1 MSKEIKIS
9 VIHARSYDPPLANDY
24 ESALAYVNINIE
36 KTLTYITEAGKAS
49 MDLVCTHEDF
59 TNVCAYCRDYT
70 NPELFNSL
78 AKAIKEPLQKR
89 LSNLSKQYSM
99 LIAANHMEWDDGHV
113 YNTSTLYG
121 RDGTPLGKYR
131 KVHLADS
138 ENWKVTPGDEFN
150 IIESDIGKIG
160 FCICYDMIFPE
171 TCRILTLNGA
181 DIIIHQTQGWGTG
194 SKASP
199 VVGEGYMRVRAAENS
214 VYLIVAKNIQSD
226 GSDGGRS
233 VIINPYGDILAESDV
248 TIEGLLNYTLTP
260 EFDMI
265 SPYNFNNFY
274 SGVPSSK
281 ARQLLARK
289 PRLYDAI
296 TNPEPAVKF
305 EYKNYKLSYTFEEGR
320 DKMNEWDDLPDD
332 EKGKFFW

>member
-9 VIHARSYDPPLANDY
+9 VIHTRSYDPPQASDY
-24 ESALAYVNINIE
+24 ESALAYVNSNIE
-36 KTLTYITEAGKAS
+36 KTLAYIAQAGKAGA
-49 MDLVCTHEDF
+49 DIVCTHEDF

-70 NPELFNSL
+70 NPELFANL
-78 AKAIKEPLQKR
+78 TRTIKEPLQKR
-89 LSNLSKQYSM
+89 LSRLSKQYSM
-99 LIAANHMEWDDGHV
+99 LIAANHMEWDNGHV

-121 RDGTPLGKYR
+121 RDGKPLGKYR

-138 ENWKVTPGDEFN
+138 ENWKVTPGDEFV

-199 VVGEGYMRVRAAENS
+199 AVGEGFMRVRAAENS
-214 VYLIVAKNIQSD
+214 VYLIVAKNIQGD

-233 VIINPYGDILAESDV
+233 LIIDPYGDILAESEV
-248 TIEGLLNYTLTP
+248 TTEELLSYSLTP
-260 EFDMI
+260 DFDLI

-274 SGVPSSK
+274 SGVASSK

-289 PRLYDAI
+289 PQLYDAL
-296 TNPEPAVKF
+296 TCPEPAAKIT
-305 EYKNYKLSYTFEEGR
+305 YKDYKLNYTFKDGEN
-320 DKMNEWDDLPDD
+320 KMKEWDGLPDD
-332 EKGKFFW
+332 EKGKFYW